1 MVHSKRAVNDS
12 ASMCSNSVLHLE
24 LVLNETNKFSL
35 VFFNVC
41 LGFLCGG
48 GGFAHTKRKLDSLK
62 LSSLSWH
69 QKKYIFAFSCTY

>member
-35 VFFNVC
+35 VFLMFVWVFFVVVVV
-41 LGFLCGG
+41 LLI
-48 GGFAHTKRKLDSLK
+48 LK
-62 LSSLSWH
+62 EN
-69 QKKYIFAFSCTY
+69 